1 MFMVLLMTRYVY
13 PVLKD
18 QNYKKTGILLTTTLV
33 FYIFENQLSKYHYDM
48 KTMLSGIMALII
60 PVFVVAQTSKDA
72 PDLSQIQKKINKI
85 ENENTKLK
93 NQLNSVQKT
102 LNQMTQAEIKEHSD
116 LAKHES
122 LARANQDTVRMYSGR
137 IQKLEEGNAEIEH
150 ALMLR
155 TIGFLVVFILLIILL
170 VFVGLTHMGKQRKSL
185 EELLEKMK
193 AQREER
199 EKRINDLKTILEQAM
214 KAQREE
220 REKRID
226 ELKTIL
232 EQAMKAQRE
241 EREQRVAE
249 LRADLAQSKNEIS
262 ALKKETGERLA
273 AMNDNIA
280 HADKNLQT
288 ILAAKVAEL
297 GQKVADSGKKLDD
310 QIIAAHKKTDELKTA
325 LAREIEAIRSKFE

>member
-199 EKRINDLKTILEQAM
+199 E
-214 KAQREE
+214 
-220 REKRID
+220 
-226 ELKTIL
+226 
-232 EQAMKAQRE
+232 
-241 EREQRVAE
+241 QRVAE

-262 ALKKETGERLA
+262 TLKKETGERLA

>member
-1 MFMVLLMTRYVY
+1 
-13 PVLKD
+13 
-18 QNYKKTGILLTTTLV
+18 
-33 FYIFENQLSKYHYDM
+33 M

-199 EKRINDLKTILEQAM
+199 E
-214 KAQREE
+214 
-220 REKRID
+220 
-226 ELKTIL
+226 
-232 EQAMKAQRE
+232 
-241 EREQRVAE
+241 QRVAE

-262 ALKKETGERLA
+262 TLKKETGERLA

-288 ILAAKVAEL
+288 MLVAKIAEL

-310 QIIAAHKKTDELKTA
+310 QILAAHKKTDELKTA

>member
-199 EKRINDLKTILEQAM
+199 E
-214 KAQREE
+214 
-220 REKRID
+220 
-226 ELKTIL
+226 
-232 EQAMKAQRE
+232 
-241 EREQRVAE
+241 QRVAE

-262 ALKKETGERLA
+262 TLKKETGERLA

-288 ILAAKVAEL
+288 MLVAKIAEL

-310 QIIAAHKKTDELKTA
+310 QILAAHKKTDELKTA

>member
-199 EKRINDLKTILEQAM
+199 EKRINDLKTIH
-214 KAQREE
+214 
-220 REKRID
+220 
-226 ELKTIL
+226 

-249 LRADLAQSKNEIS
+249 LRTDLELSSNEIS
-262 ALKKETGERLA
+262 SLKKETGERLA
-273 AMNDNIA
+273 AINDNIA

-288 ILAAKVAEL
+288 ILAAKIAEL

>member
-150 ALMLR
+150 AVMLR

-199 EKRINDLKTILEQAM
+199 E
-214 KAQREE
+214 
-220 REKRID
+220 
-226 ELKTIL
+226 
-232 EQAMKAQRE
+232 
-241 EREQRVAE
+241 QRVAE

-262 ALKKETGERLA
+262 TLKKETGERLA

-288 ILAAKVAEL
+288 MLVAKIAEL

-310 QIIAAHKKTDELKTA
+310 QILAAHKKTDELKTA

>member
-1 MFMVLLMTRYVY
+1 MVLLMTRYVY

-199 EKRINDLKTILEQAM
+199 EKRINDLKTIH
-214 KAQREE
+214 
-220 REKRID
+220 
-226 ELKTIL
+226 

-249 LRADLAQSKNEIS
+249 LRTDLELSSNEIS
-262 ALKKETGERLA
+262 SLKKETGERLA
-273 AMNDNIA
+273 AINDNIA

-288 ILAAKVAEL
+288 ILAAKIAEL

>member
-170 VFVGLTHMGKQRKSL
+170 VFVGLTYMGKQRKSL
-185 EELLEKMK
+185 EELLEK
-193 AQREER
+193 
-199 EKRINDLKTILEQAM
+199 
-214 KAQREE
+214 
-220 REKRID
+220 
-226 ELKTIL
+226 
-232 EQAMKAQRE
+232 MKAQRE

-262 ALKKETGERLA
+262 TLKKETGERLA

-288 ILAAKVAEL
+288 MLVAKIAEL

-310 QIIAAHKKTDELKTA
+310 QILAAHKKTDELKTA

>member
-93 NQLNSVQKT
+93 NQLNTVQKT

-199 EKRINDLKTILEQAM
+199 E
-214 KAQREE
+214 
-220 REKRID
+220 
-226 ELKTIL
+226 
-232 EQAMKAQRE
+232 
-241 EREQRVAE
+241 QRVAE

-262 ALKKETGERLA
+262 TLKKETGERLA

-288 ILAAKVAEL
+288 MLVAKIAEL

-310 QIIAAHKKTDELKTA
+310 QILAAHKKTDELKTA